1 MTPVIR
7 FGRWL
12 SASKVRHEPR
22 EYRRHAAH
30 AGMSHAMKVRRWL
43 GAGEALREPREPV
56 ACSAWPA

>member
-1 MTPVIR
+1 MTPAIR

-30 AGMSHAMKVRRWL
+30 AGMAHAMKARRWL
-43 GAGEALREPREPV
+43 GAGEARYEPNEPV
-56 ACSAWPA
+56 ASSARLP